1 MNGPADTSSGTAE
14 MVSSTRHESARRQA
28 FPRPWI
34 LAVRPIVY
42 PGAAA
47 VPLATSLL
55 LYGKGHLDLTSIQ
68 TLAAATLRA
77 RCQRSRE
84 TFSAGEEEQQR
95 IRREAIFEVDGLSP
109 TRAPQTLSDSSMT
122 RTSMDPPAA
131 KQALVP
137 KQANEGEGI
146 PYDYEWSSGL
156 EGPLGCEARMFLDGD
171 VGLAQSQPWLFGYG
185 EVFVHEGRRSKA
197 WTSVAALRMAGEARH
212 G

>member
-171 VGLAQSQPWLFGYG
+171 VGWRKANPGSLDT
-185 EVFVHEGRRSKA
+185 GRSLCTKA
-197 WTSVAALRMAGEARH
+197 AEARH
-212 G
+212 GPRWRR